1 MDGDDIPELSAIWDE
16 ARQCIESGNRDKAI
30 EIYKYILVRYA
41 NEPVAVEYANA
52 YLADLFLTL
61 RKLDLAEDHIKKA
74 INLKP
79 QNPGYRYILGFVYS
93 HRRRWDKAI
102 PEFEIAVKQ
111 EPNNGE
117 YLRGLGWA
125 TYSRGDVGRG
135 LSLLKEANRLA
146 PDNANI
152 LTDLA
157 VAYLS
162 SVNMDKAREYAE
174 RAVQLDPTNSVAQD
188 VLRTILGFSKRFNQ
202 DERHNQ

>member
-1 MDGDDIPELSAIWDE
+1 MGGDNIPELSEIWDE

-52 YLADLFLTL
+52 YLADLFLTF

-125 TYSRGDVGRG
+125 TYSSGDVGRG
-135 LSLLKEANRLA
+135 LPLLKEANRLA
-146 PDNANI
+146 PDNVNI

-188 VLRTILGFSKRFNQ
+188 VLRTILGFSKRFSQ

>member
-1 MDGDDIPELSAIWDE
+1 MDRDNITELSAIWDE
-16 ARQCIESGNRDKAI
+16 ARQYIESGNHDKAI
-30 EIYKYILVRYA
+30 EIYNYILMRYTD
-41 NEPVAVEYANA
+41 EPVAIEYANA
-52 YLADLFLTL
+52 YLGDLFLSL
-61 RKLDLAEDHIKKA
+61 KKLDLAEDHIKKA

-125 TYSRGDVGRG
+125 TYSSGDVDRG
-135 LSLLKEANRLA
+135 LSLLKEANLLE

-162 SVNMDKAREYAE
+162 SINMDKAREYAE

-188 VLRTILGFSKRFNQ
+188 VLRTILGFSKRFGRGKQ
-202 DERHNQ
+202 RKQ